1 MRAPQDWRITVQ
13 FARGRKRYYGR
24 DGKEIRAEK
33 VASWL
38 ADGLLEPV
46 DPGLFDD
53 PQSYRFV
60 RPYARQ
66 SAV

>member
-1 MRAPQDWRITVQ
+1 MRASQEWRITVQ
-13 FARGRKRYYGR
+13 FVRGRKRFYGP
-24 DGKEIRAEK
+24 DGREIRPDK
-33 VASWL
+33 VRTWFAG
-38 ADGLLEPV
+38 GLLEPV

-60 RPYARQ
+60 RSRARQ

>member
-13 FARGRKRYYGR
+13 FVRGRKRYYGP
-24 DGKEIRAEK
+24 DGREIRPEK
-33 VASWL
+33 VRTWL
-38 ADGLLEPV
+38 TEGALEPV
-46 DPGLFDD
+46 DLGLFDD

-60 RPYARQ
+60 RSRARP